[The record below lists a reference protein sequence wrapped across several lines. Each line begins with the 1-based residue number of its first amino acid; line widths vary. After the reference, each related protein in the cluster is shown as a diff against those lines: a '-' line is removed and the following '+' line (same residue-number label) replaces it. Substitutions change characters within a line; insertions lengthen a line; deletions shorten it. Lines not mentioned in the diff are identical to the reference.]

1 MLGSAGSL
9 MNSMGSATGAFGNGF
24 QAFGSALSSGAGS
37 GATLSSPTMGG
48 AAVTADVGRSA
59 ALGGLS
65 VPQGWTSAAP
75 AFSQVASASPAGS
88 ELHATSPVVPG
99 GPAAPFGSPMANTA
113 GRGGTST
120 PLAARYYARPTF
132 AQRPVSAG

>member
-1 MLGSAGSL
+1 
-9 MNSMGSATGAFGNGF
+9 MGS
-24 QAFGSALSSGAGS
+24 
-37 GATLSSPTMGG
+37 

-88 ELHATSPVVPG
+88 QLHATSPVVPG
-99 GPAAPFGSPMANTA
+99 GPAAPFGPPMASTA
-113 GRGGTST
+113 GRGGTSA
-120 PLAARYYARPTF
+120 PLAARYYVRPAF
-132 AQRPVSAG
+132 AQRPVYAG